1 MDWEN
6 EYIRW
11 IEYSIYQFS
20 ELPIASWVFEPE
32 WFDIITK
39 KLKSI
44 QKETRQSLTTIENVR
59 QLPV

>member
-1 MDWEN
+1 MK
-6 EYIRW
+6 
-11 IEYSIYQFS
+11 YSIYRYSKLQ
-20 ELPIASWVFEPE
+20 IASWVFEPE
-32 WFDIITK
+32 LFDIITK